1 MRLDELTRLDTYTRL
16 AANLASPGAA
26 AGRLSIL
33 MYHRVLPHAD
43 PMRPSDISAATFA
56 MQMSTLA
63 SVFTVLPIDEALH
76 KLESGHLPVRS
87 VCVTFDDGYRDNF
100 DVALPILRSHGFA
113 ATVFVTSG
121 VLGNGLMFNDAVIET
136 ARHLPTG
143 PHDLAW
149 LGLPLMTV
157 FDQRSRIDLAHAVIR
172 KLKYMVPEARDAAC
186 RRLRHGVR
194 VRLPND
200 LMLKPEQVSELDR
213 LGVAIG
219 GHTLTHATLASL
231 SPREA
236 HRQIVG
242 NRLELSQLL
251 REPPRWFAYPNG
263 RPDSDFTA
271 LHTKMVRDAG
281 YEAAFTTAWGQVT
294 REDDRL
300 MLRRCGSFDVGPGRF
315 VARLL
320 RHGRQLG
327 VPARSSLR

>member
-1 MRLDELTRLDTYTRL
+1 MRFDELTRLDTYTRL

-43 PMRPSDISAATFA
+43 PMRPQDISAATFA

-63 SVFTVLPIDEALH
+63 SIFTVLPIDEALDQ
-76 KLESGHLPVRS
+76 LEAGRLPARS

-121 VLGNGLMFNDAVIET
+121 VLGDGLMFNDAVIET
-136 ARHLPTG
+136 ARQLPPG
-143 PHDLAW
+143 HVDLAW
-149 LGLPLMTV
+149 LGLPVMSV
-157 FDQRSRIDLAHAVIR
+157 SDAQSRVDLAQAVIR
-172 KLKYMVPEARDAAC
+172 KLKYMTPAAREAAC
-186 RRLRHGVR
+186 ERLRQGAD
-194 VRLPND
+194 VRLPDD
-200 LMLKPEQVSELDR
+200 LMLKPEQVSELER

-219 GHTLTHATLASL
+219 GHTLNHATLASL

-242 NRLELSQLL
+242 NRLDLSGLL
-251 REPPRWFAYPNG
+251 RDPPRWFAYPNG

-271 LHTKMVRDAG
+271 VHAKMVRDAG
-281 YEAAFTTAWGQVT
+281 YEGAFTTAWGQVT
-294 REDDRL
+294 REDDRFL
-300 MLRRCGSFDVGPGRF
+300 LRRCGSFDVGPGRF

-320 RHGRQLG
+320 RHGRQSG
-327 VPARSSLR
+327 GFSRSLPR